1 MSFSEILLS
10 LVLNSYLDLIRDN
23 HQEIKNYNKEQLY
36 SLCLYKLL
44 GRKFRI
50 QITGARDYTNEK
62 TVKNALKEYIPEY
75 CIVVHG
81 NCSGADKLCGKIAKK
96 KGFEVEEFPAEWSK
110 YGRAAGPVRNIQMLN
125 IIINYVFNPDV
136 VLVFHPC
143 LEKSKGTKHCA
154 NEANKRG
161 LNIKYFI

>member
-1 MSFSEILLS
+1 MSFLEILLS
-10 LVLNSYLDLIRDN
+10 LVLNSYLDLIIDN

-50 QITGARDYTNEK
+50 QITGARDYTNEE
-62 TVKNALKEYIPEY
+62 TVKSALKEYIPEY
-75 CIVVHG
+75 CVVVHG

-96 KGFEVEEFPAEWSK
+96 KGFKVEEFPAEWNK
-110 YGRAAGPVRNIQMLN
+110 YGRTAGPIRNIQMLN
-125 IIINYVFNPDV
+125 TNPDV
-136 VLVFHPC
+136 VLVFHHC

-154 NEANKRG
+154 NEAKKRG

>member
-10 LVLNSYLDLIRDN
+10 LILNSYLDLIRN
-23 HQEIKNYNKEQLY
+23 NYTEIKEYNEEQLY
-36 SLCLYKLL
+36 SFCLFKLFD
-44 GRKFRI
+44 RKFRI
-50 QITGARDYTNEK
+50 QITGARDYTNKE
-62 TVKNALKEYIPEY
+62 TVKNALKEYIPKY

-81 NCSGADKLCGKIAKK
+81 NCSGADKLCGKIARK

-110 YGRAAGPVRNIQMLN
+110 YGRAAGPRRNIQMLDT
-125 IIINYVFNPDV
+125 NPDV

-154 NEANKRG
+154 NEAKKRN
-161 LNIKYFI
+161 LKIKYYT